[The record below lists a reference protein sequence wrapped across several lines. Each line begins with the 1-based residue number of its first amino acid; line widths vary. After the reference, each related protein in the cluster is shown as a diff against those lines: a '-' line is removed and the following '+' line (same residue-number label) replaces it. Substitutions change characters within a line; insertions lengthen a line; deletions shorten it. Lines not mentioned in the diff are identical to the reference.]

1 MTAAEIL
8 KELKAKKYRPIY
20 FLHGEEEYYIDL
32 ISNYIEEKVLS
43 DAEKGFNQTVL
54 YGKETDMTTILN
66 NAKRYPMMSEYQ
78 VVMVKEA
85 QNIKFGKDKGD
96 KDQDPFTAYVDN
108 PLRSTILVFCYKHG
122 KIDGRLK
129 VFKNIE
135 KHGVLFESKKLYDNQ
150 VPAWIADYV
159 QEHGFKMSPQAT
171 ALLAEYLGND
181 LLKISN
187 ELEKLMINIP
197 KGAEIGVKEIETN
210 IGISKEYNVFEL
222 QNALGKRDV
231 LKANQ
236 IINYFAANKKDN
248 PAVVVM
254 ATLAGYFSKL
264 FVYHCLKDK
273 SKPAVASALG
283 VNPYFVGD
291 YELAARNYPQG
302 KTMQI
307 ISFLREYDL
316 KSKGVGSTGN
326 TDEGDLMKELVWKI
340 LH

>member
-20 FLHGEEEYYIDL
+20 FLHGEEEFYIDL
-32 ISNYIEEKVLS
+32 ISNYIEDKVLS

-54 YGKETDMTTILN
+54 YGKETDMTTVLN
-66 NAKRYPMMSEYQ
+66 NAKRYPMMSDYQ
-78 VVMVKEA
+78 VVLIKEA

-96 KDQDPFTAYVDN
+96 KDQDPFAAYVDN

-129 VFKNIE
+129 LFKNIE

-150 VPAWIADYV
+150 VPAWIADHV
-159 QEHGFKMSPQAT
+159 QEHGFKISPQAT

-187 ELEKLMINIP
+187 ELEKLMINIQ

-248 PAVVVM
+248 PAVVVL